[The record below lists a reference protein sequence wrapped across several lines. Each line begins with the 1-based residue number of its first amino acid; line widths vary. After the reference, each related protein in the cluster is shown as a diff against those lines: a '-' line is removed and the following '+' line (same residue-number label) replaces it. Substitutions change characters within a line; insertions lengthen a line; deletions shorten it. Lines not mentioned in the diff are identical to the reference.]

1 MKIRCTQALGQTL
14 ACILSSPEGLTV
26 AEILALR
33 QCRSLKSTYTAVHKM
48 RDAGLIRVTG
58 RGRQQSP
65 RYSITPKGIE
75 CWGEMI
81 KWAEKADRK
90 RGTAR
95 VVM

>member
-1 MKIRCTQALGQTL
+1 MKIKCTQALGQTL
-14 ACILSSPEGLTV
+14 ACIISAPEGLTAV
-26 AEILALR
+26 EIMTLR
-33 QCRSLKSTYTAVHKM
+33 QCRTRTPTYTAVHNM

-75 CWGEMI
+75 CWNEML
-81 KWAEKADRK
+81 KWADKAAGK